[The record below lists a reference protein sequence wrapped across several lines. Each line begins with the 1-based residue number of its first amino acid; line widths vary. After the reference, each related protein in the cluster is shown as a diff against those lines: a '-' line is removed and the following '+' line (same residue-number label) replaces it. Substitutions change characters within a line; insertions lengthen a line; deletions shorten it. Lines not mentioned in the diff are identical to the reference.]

1 MTFYLEALDRSI
13 DCGIICPHECEWEKD
28 DYGEEGDGDD
38 GRNGGSL
45 GLSVERVPGDVA
57 PLSYHLRQ
65 GEGNHG
71 DPKT

>member
-1 MTFYLEALDRSI
+1 
-13 DCGIICPHECEWEKD
+13 
-28 DYGEEGDGDD
+28 
-38 GRNGGSL
+38 
-45 GLSVERVPGDVA
+45 VERVPGDVA